1 MSPTLALAFT
11 AAAGF
16 IFGVVSPAVMDQ
28 VVPDPKPTTA
38 ASAVADTPTEV
49 TDAPVLPGPDSLWEI
64 TATTTVAGQ
73 APTTETASLC
83 ANPEDLKAPPVVVT
97 GPQCEGQQ
105 FSEVGKTVSWTTD
118 CAAVKG
124 TGSLNLADDG
134 QSFSGDVTAAT
145 AGQDSTLHIMGKVT
159 GTCTKS

>member
-49 TDAPVLPGPDSLWEI
+49 
-64 TATTTVAGQ
+64 
-73 APTTETASLC
+73 
-83 ANPEDLKAPPVVVT
+83 
-97 GPQCEGQQ
+97 
-105 FSEVGKTVSWTTD
+105 GK
-118 CAAVKG
+118 
-124 TGSLNLADDG
+124 
-134 QSFSGDVTAAT
+134 
-145 AGQDSTLHIMGKVT
+145 
-159 GTCTKS
+159 